1 MLEATMHA
9 GAKSAYLI
17 DKPMAAAIGARIPV
31 ATTDGIL
38 VVNLGAGSTDV
49 AAIAQGEILA
59 LESIRIGGDSLD
71 RAIEDAVAATHGARL
86 QPGEAERLKVA
97 IGSATVPA
105 AETWLEVTTTAT
117 ADGHNPRLRLSGGE
131 VQVAIQAP
139 LLAIAAGLERVIAQA
154 GEDRR
159 PSLKRNGV
167 ILTGGGAL
175 LPGIAEFLTG
185 HAGIPA
191 RVARDPQ
198 SCVAVGTGM
207 ALDNL
212 QVIRRG
218 QHYIT

>member
-1 MLEATMHA
+1 M
-9 GAKSAYLI
+9 
-17 DKPMAAAIGARIPV
+17 
-31 ATTDGIL
+31 
-38 VVNLGAGSTDV
+38 
-49 AAIAQGEILA
+49 
-59 LESIRIGGDSLD
+59 
-71 RAIEDAVAATHGARL
+71 
-86 QPGEAERLKVA
+86 
-97 IGSATVPA
+97 
-105 AETWLEVTTTAT
+105 
-117 ADGHNPRLRLSGGE
+117 
-131 VQVAIQAP
+131 
-139 LLAIAAGLERVIAQA
+139 IAQA

>member
-1 MLEATMHA
+1 FFQAE
-9 GAKSAYLI
+9 
-17 DKPMAAAIGARIPV
+17 
-31 ATTDGIL
+31 DGIRDRT
-38 VVNLGAGSTDV
+38 VTGVQTC
-49 AAIAQGEILA
+49 A
-59 LESIRIGGDSLD
+59 LPIF
-71 RAIEDAVAATHGARL
+71 
-86 QPGEAERLKVA
+86 
-97 IGSATVPA
+97 
-105 AETWLEVTTTAT
+105 
-117 ADGHNPRLRLSGGE
+117 
-131 VQVAIQAP
+131 QAP